1 MTSTLYTLDS
11 IKPMVFGA
19 NCIDHLPTQILKLT
33 NNKHVPVVLVSDS
46 GLVAA
51 GIVNRVQSIL
61 EDSDFNVIPY
71 TDVRSDPQSSSINDI
86 ASMIREHN
94 HPCVIGLGGG
104 SAMDAAK
111 LACAVSGGEKSVESY
126 ALASQ
131 PLPNTQ
137 CQKIMIPTT
146 AGTGSEV
153 TRTCIFSNAEGRKVW
168 AWGESLA
175 PDLIV
180 LDPSLTVELPRSFT
194 AATGL
199 DALVHAIEA
208 CTSKRNNPLTN
219 PMAYQ
224 AIRLVRENLPKV
236 IQSPTDL
243 KARGAMLIA
252 ATLAGIAID
261 TCGTCVAHAIGHAL
275 ASLTRIHHGRA
286 VTLALQATLDWSAEE
301 SPPLFAPIAEA
312 LGVKKDGRHVS
323 KTLKQLIL
331 ETELDLSLDSKI
343 QAEDLAE
350 VMMSEEN
357 MPMIDNHPRHIDK
370 KDALALSRMTLRKY
384 NS

>member
-1 MTSTLYTLDS
+1 
-11 IKPMVFGA
+11 
-19 NCIDHLPTQILKLT
+19 
-33 NNKHVPVVLVSDS
+33 
-46 GLVAA
+46 
-51 GIVNRVQSIL
+51 
-61 EDSDFNVIPY
+61 
-71 TDVRSDPQSSSINDI
+71 
-86 ASMIREHN
+86 
-94 HPCVIGLGGG
+94 
-104 SAMDAAK
+104 MDAAK

-131 PLPNTQ
+131 PLPHTR
-137 CQKIMIPTT
+137 CQKILIPTT

-175 PDLIV
+175 PDLMM
-180 LDPSLTVELPRSFT
+180 LDPSLSTGLPKTLT

-208 CTSKRNNPLTN
+208 CTAKRNNPLTN

-224 AIRLVRENLPKV
+224 VIRLVRENLPTV
-236 IQSPTDL
+236 IQTPTDL

-261 TCGTCVAHAIGHAL
+261 TCGTCVAHAMGHAL
-275 ASLTRIHHGRA
+275 ASLTRVHHGHA
-286 VTLALQATLDWSAEE
+286 VTLALQATIDWSAET
-301 SPPLFAPIAEA
+301 SPDLFAPVAEA
-312 LGVKKDGRHVS
+312 LGVEKDGHSIS

-331 ETELDLSLDSKI
+331 ETELDLSLDAKI

-370 KDALALSRMTLRKY
+370 KDALALSRMTLRQY
-384 NS
+384 IS